1 MKDFNYKKSLGQNF
15 LQDKNIINKISS
27 SINPSNNDLIIEIGP
42 GSGALTKELVKKQ
55 CDIICFEIDNRLE
68 KTLRNIEKDNK
79 NLKVIFKDFLSININ
94 DYIDKK
100 YNHIY
105 FVGNLPYYITTSI
118 INKIIKESNPY
129 EITIMIQKEVADR
142 FNAKPSS
149 REYGSISVFLQY
161 NFTIEKVC
169 DVNKKC
175 FEPVPKVD
183 SSVIKLISNNKYKNI
198 VKDEEKLYKL
208 IKDSF
213 THKRKNLRNNLIN
226 YDKDKIS
233 EILKKYNK
241 DLTARAET
249 ITIEEFIDISNNI
262 N

>member
-68 KTLRNIEKDNK
+68 ETLRNIEKDNK

-105 FVGNLPYYITTSI
+105 FVGNLPYYITTAI
-118 INKIIKESNPY
+118 INKIVKESNPY

-142 FNAKPSS
+142 FNAKPCS

-183 SSVIKLISNNKYKNI
+183 SSVIKLISNNKYKNK
-198 VKDEEKLYKL
+198 VKNEEKLYKL

-249 ITIEEFIDISNNI
+249 LTIEEFIDISNNI